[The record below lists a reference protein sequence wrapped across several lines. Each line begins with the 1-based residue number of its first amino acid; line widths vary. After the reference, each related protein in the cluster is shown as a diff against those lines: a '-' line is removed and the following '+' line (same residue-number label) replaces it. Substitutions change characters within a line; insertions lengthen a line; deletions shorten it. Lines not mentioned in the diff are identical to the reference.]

1 MRWVEHNF
9 CCCDRSLQ
17 PHAVVNRMSDDDD
30 DVLLQK
36 EEGWRRMVWE
46 KNLKMIQMHN
56 LEESMGKHTY
66 RLSMNHLGDLVRSA
80 YSGLSSFPSRLR
92 DRQY

>member
-1 MRWVEHNF
+1 
-9 CCCDRSLQ
+9 
-17 PHAVVNRMSDDDD
+17 MSDDDV
-30 DVLLQK
+30 VLLQK

-66 RLSMNHLGDLVRSA
+66 RLSMNHLGDLVRLSHLVSCRSSRGCVTSSA
-80 YSGLSSFPSRLR
+80 
-92 DRQY
+92 D